1 MMFVFCLLACL
12 RRGSAGKQQ
21 ECCCASGARTLVD
34 VAMQDVEILEGT
46 KVDVKARVVT
56 VTGKRGTLTRDFKH
70 LNIEIKK
77 GKNKKGKDAI
87 IVRRRNLLLARLSD
101 APVQVEKWFGAKKEL
116 AAVRSVCS
124 HISNMMVG
132 VTHGYEYKMKLVYA
146 HFPINVNCE
155 KIGNSKIK
163 NLIEIRNY
171 LGQKHAWPC
180 PSLTCGYQ
188 VTFKV
193 PMQEGCEVDR
203 TKEKDEIVITG
214 NSIEA
219 VGTSVSQIQQICQ
232 VKHKDIRKYLD
243 GVYCTTKN
251 VIGQ

>member
-1 MMFVFCLLACL
+1 MVKPILEKM
-12 RRGSAGKQQ
+12 
-21 ECCCASGARTLVD
+21 
-34 VAMQDVEILEGT
+34 DVEILEGT

-87 IVRRRNLLLARLSD
+87 V
-101 APVQVEKWFGAKKEL
+101 VEKWFGAKKEL

-124 HISNMMVG
+124 HINNMMVG

-155 KIGNSKIK
+155 KIGNSKVK

-171 LGQKHAWPC
+171 LGQK
-180 PSLTCGYQ
+180 

-214 NSIEA
+214 NSIEG
-219 VGTSVSQIQQICQ
+219 VGTSVSQIQQMCQ

-243 GVYCTTKN
+243 GVYCTTKK